1 VILYSW
7 TALSGST
14 SDAVVGMGITSNR
27 EKARRDAEE
36 PVMSGKAFMAVIEV
50 VRPVMAAHGLS
61 PCYLPTGAA
70 WIGRRDISGTI
81 TWRRFF
87 VGEEGADR
95 IDL

>member
-1 VILYSW
+1 MILYSW

-14 SDAVVGMGITSNR
+14 SDAVVGMGIASSR
-27 EKARRDAEE
+27 EKAIRDAEE
-36 PVMSGKAFMAVIEV
+36 PVISGSAFIAVIEV

-70 WIGRRDISGTI
+70 WIGRRDSSGAV
-81 TWRRFF
+81 TWRRF
-87 VGEEGADR
+87 VASAGDADR